1 MQILV
6 LGAYGLL
13 GSALC
18 PELVRRGH
26 TVRRQGRGASAQCRA
41 DPTQRDDLVRLLD
54 ETEPKVVVN
63 LVAMTN
69 VDTCEKNPQAAYR
82 ANARP
87 VELLCDCLGET
98 ACHLVQISTDQVYDG
113 PGPHIEDRVDPCNVY
128 ALSKYAGELAAA
140 SAGGTILRTNF
151 VGRSRL
157 PGRVAF
163 SDWLV
168 DAFRER
174 QPITLFDD
182 VHFSALHM
190 AVLCV
195 CIEQVV
201 TKRVAGIYN
210 LGCRDSM
217 SKAQFALRLAE
228 QVGLDSSHATIG
240 RVGDVALRA
249 RRPSDMSLTVT
260 RFEQTFGTRLPT
272 MEQTV
277 QRVARDYQDDN
288 QRT

>member
-1 MQILV
+1 
-6 LGAYGLL
+6 
-13 GSALC
+13 
-18 PELVRRGH
+18 
-26 TVRRQGRGASAQCRA
+26 AQYRA
-41 DPTQRDDLVRLLD
+41 DPTQRVDLDRLLD
-54 ETEPKVVVN
+54 ETAPEVIVN

-82 ANARP
+82 ANVLP
-87 VELLCDCLGET
+87 VELLCDRLGET
-98 ACHLVQISTDQVYDG
+98 ACHLVQVSTDQVYDG

-128 ALSKYAGELAAA
+128 ALSKYAAELVATG
-140 SAGGTILRTNF
+140 AGGTILRTNF
-151 VGRSRL
+151 VGRSHL

-168 DAFRER
+168 HAFRER

-182 VHFSALHM
+182 VRFSALHM
-190 AVLCV
+190 AMLCV
-195 CIEQVV
+195 YIEHVA
-201 TKRVAGIYN
+201 TKRLAGTYN

-228 QVGLDSSHATIG
+228 QLGLDSSHATIG
-240 RVGDVALRA
+240 RVADVALGA
-249 RRPSDMSLTVT
+249 RRPPDMSLTVT
-260 RFEQTFGTRLPT
+260 RFEQTFGHRLPT

-277 QRVARDYQDDN
+277 QRLARDYQDDN